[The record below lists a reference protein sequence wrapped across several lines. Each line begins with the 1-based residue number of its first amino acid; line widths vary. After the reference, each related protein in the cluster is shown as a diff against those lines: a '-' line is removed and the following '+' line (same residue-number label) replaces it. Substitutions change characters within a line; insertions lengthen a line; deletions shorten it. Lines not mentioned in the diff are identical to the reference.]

1 MKAKVEKVNVGTYDY
16 DSIVVNIENKKTEIV
31 FSKKDNISQYECKEV
46 ELVKEN
52 NIYSIKSVSN
62 STSKVKNND
71 WMI

>member
-1 MKAKVEKVNVGTYDY
+1 MKVKVEKANVGIYDY

-31 FSKKDNISQYECKEV
+31 FSKKDNVSQYEGKEV

-52 NIYSIKSVSN
+52 NIYNIKSVSN